1 MADSFNLHRLLNVQT
16 PVYGTIL
23 TKLRA
28 GEKSTHWIWF
38 IFPQIAGLE
47 LAIKVRPKRLSVNLL

>member
-16 PVYGTIL
+16 PAYGTIL

-28 GEKSTHWIWF
+28 GKKSTH
-38 IFPQIAGLE
+38 
-47 LAIKVRPKRLSVNLL
+47 

>member
-28 GEKSTHWIWF
+28 GKKSTH
-38 IFPQIAGLE
+38 
-47 LAIKVRPKRLSVNLL
+47 